1 MIRVTVR
8 VAGVGGTGGT
18 VRPLAVT
25 MGDPAGIGFDILLAA
40 LQRSGATPMPP
51 LVVYGC
57 PATFRARAAQLG
69 THLDCVEIAVPGDVV
84 GLGAGQIGVIPVP
97 CSVPVTAGQPDPR
110 NGQAVITAIECA
122 VADVSAGQ
130 AGGVVTCPIAKAT
143 LYASGFRHPG
153 HTEFLAV
160 LAARHAPGHAFKP
173 VMMLA
178 AAELRVVPLTIHVP
192 LADVPRL
199 LTQELIVETV
209 RITAAALTGDFGIAK
224 PRIAVAGLNP
234 HAGES
239 GTIGREETTV
249 IGPALA
255 ALKAEGLDVIGPLS
269 ADTMFHAAAR
279 ARYDAAI
286 AMYHDQAL
294 IPIKTLAFDRGV
306 NVTLGL
312 PFVRTSPDHG
322 TAFDIAGSGRAD
334 ATSFIEAVQLAGMLA
349 ARRLAASAT
358 P

>member
-1 MIRVTVR
+1 
-8 VAGVGGTGGT
+8 
-18 VRPLAVT
+18 
-25 MGDPAGIGFDILLAA
+25 MGDPAGIGIDILLAA
-40 LQRSGATPMPP
+40 RHRPGATPLPP

-57 PATFRARAAQLG
+57 PETLDARARKLGIAVDCVAISVPGDAAHLGPGQLG
-69 THLDCVEIAVPGDVV
+69 IIAVPCP
-84 GLGAGQIGVIPVP
+84 A
-97 CSVPVTAGQPDPR
+97 PVTAGQPDPR
-110 NGQAVITAIECA
+110 NGAAVIRAIERA
-122 VADVSAGQ
+122 VADVAGGR

-153 HTEFLAV
+153 HTEFLAE
-160 LAARHAPGHAFKP
+160 LAARHVPGRTFTP

-178 AAELRVVPLTIHVP
+178 AEELRVVPLTIHVP

-199 LTQELIVETV
+199 LTQALIVDTV
-209 RITAAALTGDFGIAK
+209 RITAAALAGDFGIAR

-239 GTIGREETTV
+239 GTIGREETT
-249 IGPALA
+249 IIAPALE
-255 ALKAEGLDVIGPLS
+255 ALRAEGLDVIGPLS

-322 TAFDIAGSGRAD
+322 TAFDIAGTGRAD
-334 ATSFIEAVQLAGMLA
+334 VTSFFEAV
-349 ARRLAASAT
+349 RLAATLASRRPAAFAVS
-358 P
+358 